1 MTRIGEMEPE
11 DALASAVEDYLDW
24 YDGDD
29 ADPHGDRHKILQ
41 LLQGYGYTL
50 IPCEIG
56 GS

>member
-11 DALASAVEDYLDW
+11 DVLASAVEDYLDW